1 MISKKQILFVF
12 SLILATTLACIL
24 EGGSNLAPPALPT
37 NDVIATAVEMTLR
50 ASGQFQPPPAPLPSP
65 LPEATLPPP
74 TAVFTP
80 TVTLTPTPA
89 IPMVSVSLDTNCRTG
104 PGKIYD
110 YLGALLV
117 GEKAEIV
124 GKNTTSNYW
133 IIKNPDASGNCWL
146 WGFYATVE
154 GNTSNL
160 PEIAVPPTPTP
171 ALPKNPKN
179 FNISKACVPL
189 VLPQFQ
195 LTAILSWVDNSDNE
209 DGFYIYQNGVLLQ
222 TLGADTTQVAL
233 SFPVAAGVPME
244 YGVEAYN
251 AAGSSARKTES
262 VICP

>member
-1 MISKKQILFVF
+1 MRRSKATRVNFRKLPFLRHPNKFIYLVRFLEVIQSCQNTRDCYHVSKEEAAMISKKQILFVF

-124 GKNTTSNYW
+124 GKNTTSNYL
-133 IIKNPDASGNCWL
+133 S
-146 WGFYATVE
+146 
-154 GNTSNL
+154 SN
-160 PEIAVPPTPTP
+160 
-171 ALPKNPKN
+171 N
-179 FNISKACVPL
+179 
-189 VLPQFQ
+189 QQ
-195 LTAILSWVDNSDNE
+195 QQRQQQ
-209 DGFYIYQNGVLLQ
+209 GQ
-222 TLGADTTQVAL
+222 
-233 SFPVAAGVPME
+233 
-244 YGVEAYN
+244 
-251 AAGSSARKTES
+251 
-262 VICP
+262 